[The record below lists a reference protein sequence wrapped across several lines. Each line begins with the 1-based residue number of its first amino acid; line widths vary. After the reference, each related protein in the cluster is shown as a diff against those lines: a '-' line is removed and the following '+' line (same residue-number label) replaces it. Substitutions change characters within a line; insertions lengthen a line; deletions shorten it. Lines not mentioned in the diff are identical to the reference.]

1 MVIYLYRVSPL
12 PSWESASG
20 FIELVI
26 LVHSYVEKSWEL
38 LAQYEHYLLE
48 FRHL

>member
-12 PSWESASG
+12 PYWESASG
-20 FIELVI
+20 FID

-48 FRHL
+48 FGHL